1 MDKET
6 VLLKKHLLDLAN
18 QSYQNNMFTF
28 TGFLSVHEQQLL
40 TEVQKE
46 QIISKETGSV
56 AVAGFSE
63 LFEKVKKINSGK
75 DQEPKE
81 K

>member
-28 TGFLSVHEQQLL
+28 TGFLSLHEQQLI
-40 TEVQKE
+40 TEIRKE
-46 QIISKETGSV
+46 IGSIQ
-56 AVAGFSE
+56 ATLYGGNE
-63 LFEKVKKINSGK
+63 
-75 DQEPKE
+75 
-81 K
+81 